1 MLRAGVLA
9 CVIACASCTEPSR
22 LDHTTAAGAAGRSPG
37 DDPWS
42 AAAASAGTPS
52 GDKAGPGKPDRGKLG
67 GLDLGTAFSTIA
79 EAMARPGPYEAP
91 DRSRDLDETRPH
103 WGVLALHGEI
113 VERSALSW
121 SGSRGTEL
129 RTLIDRLREL
139 AGDDKLSGVLVRA
152 GAIDISLPDAIEL
165 RAAVHDL
172 RKAGKTVACHAEQ
185 ASNAGYL
192 VLAACDRIGLAPLGE
207 IAITGPAAMPV
218 HIKPLLDKLGIQADF
233 LHVGAYKGAAE
244 PLTLDA
250 PSRQTEETL
259 GAILDHRYQ
268 TMVDVIAA
276 ERKLAPATVKA
287 LIDTAL
293 FPADQAAAAGLA
305 DEVAA
310 FEAFRDAQTRGAAW
324 TRLELAA
331 ERGSSLAM
339 LASVWRFLGAIP
351 PATPPGDHVALVY
364 AIGSIIDGEGDGVLG
379 ARGQIASHTLVA
391 ALRALAADD
400 RVKAVVLRI
409 DSGGGSAQASELIWR
424 AVAELKAKKP
434 VIVSMS
440 DVAASGG
447 YYIASGA
454 TKIFA
459 LDDTLTGSIGVVG
472 GKLAARDALAR
483 LGVHTFPI
491 GRGKRATMMASLG
504 PWTEDE
510 RAAVRTAME
519 AVYRVFVGRV
529 AEGRHK
535 KPGDIEPIAQGRVW
549 TGARARELG
558 LVDEIGG
565 LDAALAE
572 ARKLAGV
579 DAATG
584 LEIYPPAP
592 TLRDL
597 IAGFGQVQAPLGL
610 DAGGAAALATV
621 SAISAIRAVDPRVA
635 LATERLVQ
643 LVVSFRS
650 SMVQAVAMLPV
661 MP

>member
-1 MLRAGVLA
+1 MLRAGVLCCA
-9 CVIACASCTEPSR
+9 VVCASCSEPSR
-22 LDHTTAAGAAGRSPG
+22 VDHTSGGASGRTSASDPWVTSPAPAG
-37 DDPWS
+37 DDDR
-42 AAAASAGTPS
+42 S
-52 GDKAGPGKPDRGKLG
+52 GKTRGGPG
-67 GLDLGTAFSTIA
+67 GLDSADLRGMLAKLA
-79 EAMARPGPYEAP
+79 DGVGKPGPYEAP
-91 DRSRDLDETRPH
+91 EKSSDLDDAKPH
-103 WGVLALHGEI
+103 WGVLALGGEI
-113 VERSALSW
+113 VERSSLSW
-121 SGSRGTEL
+121 SGSHGTEL
-129 RTLIDRLREL
+129 RALIDRLREL
-139 AGDDKLSGVLVRA
+139 AGDAELSGVVVRA
-152 GAIDISLPDAIEL
+152 GDLAISLPDAVEL
-165 RAAVHDL
+165 RAAIHDL
-172 RKAGKTVACHAEQ
+172 RKAGKAVACHGER

-192 VLAACDRIGLAPLGE
+192 VLAACDRIGVAPLGE

-250 PSRQTEETL
+250 PSKATEETL

-268 TMVDVIAA
+268 TMVDVIAG
-276 ERKLAPATVKA
+276 ERKLAPAAVKA

-293 FPADQAAAAGLA
+293 FPADQARAAGLA
-305 DEVAA
+305 DDVAA

-324 TRLELAA
+324 TKLPLPPDRTEHPDPI
-331 ERGSSLAM
+331 AM
-339 LASVWRFLGAIP
+339 MMKAWRFLGAMP
-351 PATPPGDHVALVY
+351 PDKPLGDHVAVVY
-364 AIGSIIDGEGDGVLG
+364 AIGNIIDGEGDGVLG

-391 ALRALAADD
+391 ALRALTADAH
-400 RVKAVVLRI
+400 VKAVVLRI

-434 VIVSMS
+434 VVVSMS

-459 LDDTLTGSIGVVG
+459 LEDTLTGSIGVVG
-472 GKLAARDALAR
+472 GKLAAQAALAR
-483 LGVHTFPI
+483 LGVHTFPM
-491 GRGKRATMMASLG
+491 GRGKRATMTASLG
-504 PWTEDE
+504 PWTDDE
-510 RAAVRTAME
+510 RAAVRGAME

-535 KPGDIEPIAQGRVW
+535 QPAVIEPIAQGRVW
-549 TGARARELG
+549 TGARAKELG

-572 ARKLAGV
+572 ARKLGGV
-579 DAATG
+579 DAQAG

-610 DAGGAAALATV
+610 DAGTTAALRAL
-621 SAISAIRAVDPRVA
+621 AAVDPAVA
-635 LATERLVQ
+635 AATERLVQ
-643 LVVSFRS
+643 LVVSFRTQA
-650 SMVQAVAMLPV
+650 VQAVAMLPV